1 MVLMVHC
8 FINLQ
13 QFSICVKK
21 KKKKKQQKTQ
31 TNGLCYVLRT

>member
-21 KKKKKQQKTQ
+21 KKKKKQKTQ